1 MSIVFISGVISTAEA
16 HPHAKINLM
25 ESHSHDVNDEKF
37 QEEFTL
43 HEFEHVIIS
52 TFDWFKSV
60 LFG

>member
-1 MSIVFISGVISTAEA
+1 MQSID
-16 HPHAKINLM
+16 LM